1 MRKNVLMFKG
11 SNSFWRSC
19 FALLLVSLFSFTGYS
34 QTITV
39 TNTVA
44 IHSDYYSGPF
54 GEPMP
59 NTSLSDCPYEFSI
72 ELPENAQVL
81 TVNASYG
88 ITAAAGAWMSE
99 QRSFIRVTNE
109 GGGTSPVLEGEGSTA
124 GLFTYNFEGLNIATG
139 LSGTINFEFHLKRT
153 WGGTGCDSGMS
164 PGYQTIAPDGLEVS
178 VVYAIEGECLVPQLL
193 STSNIGPINANLSWV
208 SLTGDFEV
216 SLGEPGHE
224 AGTGTI
230 ISVDEAVST
239 QLIGLQPSTQYGV
252 YVRALCDGE
261 PSEWSDE
268 HTFTTAV
275 CAVPTNLVA
284 VPSLTSA
291 TVAWSS
297 NGALFEVSYG
307 AVGHTPGEGI
317 NVLEVSGA
325 TSTEITGLTSGET
338 YEVFVRN
345 GCGDSFSGWSSGV
358 TFTTLCEEFTVNLS
372 LPFEEDFEDCVA
384 WQIANGPAPNAWVV
398 GDATANGG
406 SNSIYVSND
415 GGETNSYNINSN
427 SRVHFYR
434 DFEVPEGLTEIYLSF
449 DWKGNGENNWDYMR
463 VYYAPTTYIPVGDV
477 DGAALPGSIPAQGL
491 VQLKGEGNAGN
502 FQMNG
507 DVWES
512 EVFQLPQ
519 DLAGTTFRLIFSWR
533 NDGVIGNQ
541 PPAAVDNIMVEAA
554 PTPGKDIQALAA
566 IVPSALCLNIES
578 DLGIRVFN
586 YGTEELDFAI
596 NNITYTVNVSG
607 PNGFNESY
615 DLTVTEGVLD
625 SGEELE
631 VVVTG
636 FTPTEAGTYTI
647 NAEVDMVGDEI
658 AANNG
663 PTANVSR
670 LVEAIVETPSEVVFN
685 NYTGGNISTLNSD
698 WNSAQGFITRS
709 AIAQETHFGGART
722 VRNTLWFANTV
733 ARIQSPYFEVQE
745 GDVAIFVSALTGNG
759 NGNEPDALI
768 TGDSIYVSVISC
780 GGAEPVSIW
789 AATPGDNPLTNN
801 LQPFTLDLDDFVGET
816 IRLEFG
822 ARAPLASGGANPVR
836 IVNIHFGE
844 FYIGAPPSCFRPTG
858 LQDAVVPDP
867 DGDGQCMLLSW
878 TPGEE
883 DQVIFELVWGEAGFD
898 PNTDGNVEDVFSFDG
913 DYEFLLCGIP
923 AGLQLEFYVRANCGI
938 GGFST
943 FEGPR
948 AFFIPPPGSTCED
961 PVIVTELPY
970 LQTGINTEMYG
981 DNYDQDMLAG
991 TSCTGTGLPSTFYI
1005 NGNDF
1010 VATYTAPVAQTVRV
1024 TSFNI
1029 IPGGTGAFSWS
1040 SLYVM
1045 DSCPDDNPSCYNAIG
1060 NSGND
1065 PRVIDVFL
1073 EADETIYIVVSTWP
1087 APQTVTVDLSIE
1099 EISCLEPANLVVVP
1113 LSLTDAEVSFNGF
1126 DGDEFEVK
1134 YGAPGFDV
1142 EVEGTVVSGTSSPIT
1157 VEGLTSGD
1165 LYDFYVRRICEDE
1178 ESVWVGPTAY
1188 LAPQLGSSCA
1198 TPLVVESVP
1207 FLTEGVNAGDYGNFH
1222 NAAQLNES
1230 SSCGSTF
1237 YINGDEVV
1245 YSFTP
1250 AVSGAYE
1257 IRSFDFDQNSTA
1269 LFVMDGCPGEGTTC
1283 LAAEGRF
1290 DQTPRE
1296 VLLFLEAG
1304 EEYTI
1309 IVSKSA
1315 APTFSF
1321 SLEINLIECPLPV
1334 ELSGTPGAVGEVT
1347 FSWQGFDG
1355 VEFDL
1360 IWGEPGFNP
1369 EEEGTLVT
1377 GITSQTHSISG
1388 LEDFNTICA
1397 YVRNVC
1403 ESGATE
1409 WVGPACSNIL
1419 CDDFTINLTEP
1430 FEEDFEDCV
1439 SWMIVNGEAP
1449 NGWFVGEATN
1459 NGGDRSIYISN
1470 DGGVNNEYDIN
1481 ASAIAHFYRDFSV
1494 PEGFGDITLTF
1505 DWKGNGE
1512 AGWDFMR
1519 VYYAPTTYTPVAG
1532 TTGNLPVSIPAQGL
1546 VQLKGE
1552 GNAGNFQMNNTW
1564 TSETFTLPEEL
1575 AGTTVRI
1582 IFSWRNDAI
1591 IGMQPA
1597 MAVDNVGMVA
1607 NSTVGI
1613 VEVGS
1618 TGSKLKAFPN
1628 PTSGMLNLVADYNA
1642 PNSHIEV
1649 YDLQGRLVYNKRS
1662 NLVAGE
1668 PYQLNLG
1675 GLAQGMYN
1683 IRISTNNSVEFT
1695 RIMVK

>member
-1 MRKNVLMFKG
+1 MKRLLQKKWDSQVLWKI
-11 SNSFWRSC
+11 
-19 FALLLVSLFSFTGYS
+19 FAFSFLSVFFIFGAFA

-39 TNTVA
+39 TNSAVIEADHVA
-44 IHSDYYSGPF
+44 AAEAS
-54 GEPMP
+54 
-59 NTSLSDCPYEFSI
+59 NTNFSDCPYEFSV

-81 TVNASYG
+81 TVNAEYSVV
-88 ITAAAGAWMSE
+88 AANGAWMSE
-99 QRSFIRVTNE
+99 QRSFLRVTND
-109 GGGTSPVLEGEGSTA
+109 GGGASDLQIGSGTTA
-124 GLFTYNFEGLNIATG
+124 GSFAYNLENLNIATG
-139 LSGTINFEFHLKRT
+139 LSGTIDFEFHLRRT
-153 WGGTGCDSGMS
+153 WPVGTPQCEAT
-164 PGYQTIAPDGLEVS
+164 YQNIAVGALEVS
-178 VVYAIEGECLVPQLL
+178 VVYAVEGECLVPQLL

-261 PSEWSDE
+261 PSEWSEE

-325 TSTEITGLTSGET
+325 TSIEITGLTSGET
-338 YEVFVRN
+338 YEAFVRN

-358 TFTTLCEEFTVNLS
+358 TFTTLCEEFTANLA

-384 WQIANGPAPNAWVV
+384 WQIANGSAPNAWVV
-398 GDATANGG
+398 GDATSNGG
-406 SNSIYVSND
+406 ENSIYISND
-415 GGETNSYNINSN
+415 GGTTNAYTISGATSV
-427 SRVHFYR
+427 VHFYR

-449 DWKGNGENNWDYMR
+449 DWKGNGEGSFDFLR
-463 VYYAPTTYIPVGDV
+463 VYYAPTTYIP
-477 DGAALPGSIPAQGL
+477 LPATTGTLPSSIPGEGL

-502 FQMNG
+502 FNMNG
-507 DVWES
+507 GVWEA
-512 EVFQLPQ
+512 ETFQLPQ

-533 NDGVIGNQ
+533 NDGSVGTQ

-566 IVPSALCLNIES
+566 IVPPALCLNIES

-615 DLTVTEGVLD
+615 DLTVTEGILD

-685 NYTGGNISTLNSD
+685 NYTGGNISNLNAD
-698 WNSAQGFITRS
+698 WNSVQGFTLRS
-709 AIAQETHFGGART
+709 LAAQETHFGGART
-722 VRNTLWFANTV
+722 VRNAMQFANTIG
-733 ARIQSPYFEVQE
+733 RIQSPYFEVQE
-745 GDVAIFVSALTGNG
+745 GDIAIFISALTQTLNG
-759 NGNEPDALI
+759 NAANEMLP
-768 TGDSIYVSVISC
+768 GDSIYVSVISC
-780 GGAEPVSIW
+780 GGSEPTAVW
-789 AATPGDNPLTNN
+789 TATPGNNPLTNDLTAYTIN
-801 LQPFTLDLDDFVGET
+801 LDDYVGQT

-822 ARAPLASGGANPVR
+822 SRTLLASGGANPVR
-836 IVNIHFGE
+836 TNNIHFGE

-858 LQDAVVPDP
+858 LQDEVVPDP
-867 DGDGQCMLLSW
+867 DGDGQCVLLSW

-898 PNTDGNVEDVFSFDG
+898 PNTDGNVESIFSFEE

-1321 SLEINLIECPLPV
+1321 SLEINLIECPLPAQ
-1334 ELSGTPGAVGEVT
+1334 LSGTPGAVGEVT

-1388 LEDFNTICA
+1388 LEDFDAICA

-1419 CDDFTINLTEP
+1419 CDDFVVTVSTP

-1439 SWMIVNGEAP
+1439 SWMIVNGDAP
-1449 NGWFVGEATN
+1449 NAWVVGEATN
-1459 NGGDRSIYISN
+1459 NGGDRSIYISD
-1470 DGGVNNEYDIN
+1470 DGGASNNYII
-1481 ASAIAHFYRDFSV
+1481 ASATSIVHFYRDFAI
-1494 PEGFGDITLTF
+1494 PEGFGDISLGF

-1512 AGWDFMR
+1512 GSFDFLR

-1532 TTGNLPVSIPAQGL
+1532 TAGNLPSSIPAEGL

-1552 GNAGNFQMNNTW
+1552 GNAGNFNMNGNVW
-1564 TSETFTLPEEL
+1564 ETENFTLPESL

-1582 IFSWRNDAI
+1582 IFSWRNDASV
-1591 IGMQPA
+1591 GTQPPA
-1597 MAVDNVGMVA
+1597 AVDNVTVEA
-1607 NSTVGI
+1607 NSTVNVIELGKL
-1613 VEVGS
+1613 
-1618 TGSKLKAFPN
+1618 GSKLKAFPN
-1628 PTSGMLNLVADYNA
+1628 PTSGVLNLIADYNA

-1683 IRISTNNSVEFT
+1683 IRISTNESVEFT
-1695 RIMVK
+1695 RIMLK